1 MAIVYPSKAV
11 AARWDGAL
19 QARLRRAP
27 LEAFLRGHALEPAPT
42 GTSRDTDNL
51 VRATVCIVEAGLDLY
66 FNQRED
72 GLAFNQRP
80 VVAHVACL
88 VSLALA
94 QQISDPDLWR
104 NAALVSSAR
113 LLSPWI
119 GLNAASI
126 VAATVV
132 REFQREIAV
141 GMSPLDWRISKSA
154 SEAVS
159 FNKATS
165 MTRAALNIAA
175 RLNAEPPV
183 ALLAAPERESQ
194 PG

>member
-1 MAIVYPSKAV
+1 MGIVYPSKAV

-27 LEAFLRGHALEPAPT
+27 LEAFLRGHSLEPAPP
-42 GTSRDTDNL
+42 GASRDTDNL
-51 VRATVCIVEAGLDLY
+51 VRATTCIIEAGLELY
-66 FNQRED
+66 FNERED

-80 VVAHVACL
+80 VVVHVACL

-94 QQISDPDLWR
+94 QQISEPDLWR
-104 NAALVSSAR
+104 NSALVSSAR
-113 LLSPWI
+113 VLSPWI

-126 VAATVV
+126 VSATVA
-132 REFQREIAV
+132 REFQKEIAI

-159 FNKATS
+159 FNKPNS
-165 MTRAALNIAA
+165 MARAAWNIAA